1 MLMNRVQPR
10 RPPEPG
16 PASGGY
22 AGAAASSAQPE
33 RTAGVAPVADD
44 AAMLPDADLGA
55 TMPGEASAPYGALP
69 MPPLPPPPPGSN
81 LPLALEGSSL
91 PQTREVGMSNI
102 GGVAPGQ
109 ADLFGGGGGGM
120 SEGAPDPAF
129 LQQILAGLP
138 GGRR

>member
-33 RTAGVAPVADD
+33 RTAGLATPVADD
-44 AAMLPDADLGA
+44 ATMLPDAGLGGS
-55 TMPGEASAPYGALP
+55 TDSAPYGALP
-69 MPPLPPPPPGSN
+69 MPPLPAPPPGSN
-81 LPLALEGSSL
+81 LPLALEGSVS
-91 PQTREVGMSNI
+91 QTRSPGGMSNI

-109 ADLFGGGGGGM
+109 TDLFGGGGAGM
-120 SEGAPDPAF
+120 SDGAPDPAF
-129 LQQILAGLP
+129 LQQILSGLP